1 MILFFT
7 VNVVMIQLF
16 VASFFLDIKMFKD
29 FKIKMFN
36 FSYLK
41 YHLKLSIF
49 KFYEI
54 YECIYIYIY
63 KIEMYMR

>member
-1 MILFFT
+1 
-7 VNVVMIQLF
+7 
-16 VASFFLDIKMFKD
+16 
-29 FKIKMFN
+29 MFN

-41 YHLKLSIF
+41 YNLKLSIF

-63 KIEMYMR
+63 IK

>member
-1 MILFFT
+1 
-7 VNVVMIQLF
+7 
-16 VASFFLDIKMFKD
+16 MFKD

-54 YECIYIYIY
+54 YECMYIYLYIY
-63 KIEMYMR
+63 NRNVYAMNKENICTSFDLS